1 MQGNARSS
9 RAVRAATM
17 CSRLAHQLARDGR
30 PSCWLEIPSL
40 PCQDLNT
47 HRLDSSLSS
56 AVHLPAATPASGGIV
71 QAFVLPRLGHAH
83 RGIISLFKS
92 SLVVATMHDGEG
104 PAAAAMRKMQ
114 DGAGAS
120 ATGASMASALRVS
133 SAAEPPEISETDK
146 FLFTYLGHRSPVVPL
161 GVRCRTC
168 QASTAGAQGTAGL
181 TLMAPRPCA
190 RGRLRDY
197 SGHSGLG
204 LQPIQGWQ
212 QEGVAVLYAGAR
224 HCPGKRQ
231 RQRTP

>member
-1 MQGNARSS
+1 
-9 RAVRAATM
+9 
-17 CSRLAHQLARDGR
+17 
-30 PSCWLEIPSL
+30 LEIPSL
-40 PCQDLNT
+40 PCQDINT

-71 QAFVLPRLGHAH
+71 QAFVLNLPRLRHVSCPP
-83 RGIISLFKS
+83 RDYFTFQVLTSWL
-92 SLVVATMHDGEG
+92 ATMHDGEG

-161 GVRCRTC
+161 GVRCCTC

-190 RGRLRDY
+190 RGRLRNY

>member
-1 MQGNARSS
+1 MPSICLR
-9 RAVRAATM
+9 R
-17 CSRLAHQLARDGR
+17 RL
-30 PSCWLEIPSL
+30 
-40 PCQDLNT
+40 
-47 HRLDSSLSS
+47 
-56 AVHLPAATPASGGIV
+56 LPAALCKPSFLISRAYATSHSRAAGLFLFSS
-71 QAFVLPRLGHAH
+71 PRYYSWL
-83 RGIISLFKS
+83 
-92 SLVVATMHDGEG
+92 ATMHDGEG

-161 GVRCRTC
+161 GVRCCTC

-190 RGRLRDY
+190 RGRLRNY